1 MRFSRTAGVAFAILL
16 VTLTPGV
23 TVARTMGIS
32 AGVSVVFSYQ
42 ILTTYKTPNGN
53 YTATIDNQFTVD
65 ILEVN
70 ASRGEVWYTES
81 INVFNS
87 TTQTTGT
94 PVSNTTTI
102 FDPYDNE
109 SYLGNIGFYPFTY
122 TDLLPGT
129 GHLNITVPFR
139 GVPGTNGTV
148 KTGIQRIN
156 ASVARPSGSIDVNY
170 TIWDVPTTPPILT
183 VMKFNATTGLLETG
197 VTKANVFGV
206 EKIFTYHLIGYSP
219 PPRRFDYS
227 LLLYALLAGIIVFAA
242 YSLATRGT
250 RRERKVTRMR
260 KRLERPG

>member
-16 VTLTPGV
+16 LTLAPGV
-23 TVARTMGIS
+23 AVARTMGIS

-53 YTATIDNQFTVD
+53 YTTTIDNQFTVD

-129 GHLNITVPFR
+129 
-139 GVPGTNGTV
+139 
-148 KTGIQRIN
+148 
-156 ASVARPSGSIDVNY
+156 
-170 TIWDVPTTPPILT
+170 
-183 VMKFNATTGLLETG
+183 
-197 VTKANVFGV
+197 
-206 EKIFTYHLIGYSP
+206 
-219 PPRRFDYS
+219 
-227 LLLYALLAGIIVFAA
+227 
-242 YSLATRGT
+242 
-250 RRERKVTRMR
+250 
-260 KRLERPG
+260 